1 MLPLSSDMTIALN
14 KVIRDPLFNLFLIF
28 HPNKHKIYIINIMY
42 TSHISWN
49 HHICVYMG
57 TRIHLLILT
66 FDYTRLLI
74 ILLVFSQSVSH
85 GGQPCSIFSAY
96 AMAHKG
102 MVMSDVSYNLDDGPE
117 AYNNSTVHNH
127 LSEHTMMAREVHGLE
142 YDPRTED
149 TDGEVLM
156 WVGGGRGMTDTR
168 LAMVQSTCPT
178 FQLYLRFE
186 QGARL

>member
-1 MLPLSSDMTIALN
+1 
-14 KVIRDPLFNLFLIF
+14 
-28 HPNKHKIYIINIMY
+28 
-42 TSHISWN
+42 
-49 HHICVYMG
+49 
-57 TRIHLLILT
+57 
-66 FDYTRLLI
+66 
-74 ILLVFSQSVSH
+74 
-85 GGQPCSIFSAY
+85 
-96 AMAHKG
+96 MAHKG